1 MSTNFS
7 VPDHPTPQLIK
18 VAERAKEAS
27 ILLGQSTNEQ
37 RCESLTEMAN
47 ALNDNADE
55 ILKANIQDLERS
67 EKEGLNKSLLSRLQL
82 TKTKL
87 KGCIDG
93 VLKVSNLVD
102 PIGER
107 QLHRKLDE
115 NLILERVTVPLGVLG
130 VIFES
135 RPDALIQIAS
145 LAVRSGNGAL
155 LKGGSEAKATNQAI
169 MDSLDKGLSKSNV
182 GSGALSLLTTRQESL
197 GLLRL
202 DRFVNLIIPRGSNEL
217 VQFIQENTRIP
228 VLGHADGICHL
239 YVDNSVDIDKAISI
253 ALDSKIQYP
262 AACNAIETLLIH
274 EDVAEMFLEKGLP
287 IFSSAGVILKG
298 DANSQSLGVKNKAD
312 EVDWSTEYLD
322 LILSIKI
329 VRNID
334 EAIEHIRKYSS
345 RHTEAIV
352 TDDKEV
358 AEKFLSSVDSAG
370 VYHNCSTRFADG
382 FRYGFGAEVGIS
394 TQTLPPRGPVGL
406 EGLVTYRYYLRG
418 DGDLVKDFASGDRSF
433 SHVDLPL

>member
-7 VPDHPTPQLIK
+7 VPEPTPQLIK
-18 VAERAKEAS
+18 VAESAKEAS
-27 ILLGQSTNEQ
+27 ILLGQSSNEK
-37 RCESLTEMAN
+37 RCETLTEMAN
-47 ALNDNADE
+47 ALNDDAED
-55 ILKANIQDLERS
+55 ILSANVKDLERS
-67 EKEGLNKSLLSRLQL
+67 EKEGLSKSLLSRLQL

-87 KGCIDG
+87 KGCIEG
-93 VLKVSNLVD
+93 VLKVSNLAD
-102 PIGER
+102 PIGKR

-169 MDSLDKGLSKSNV
+169 MDSLDKGLDKSNI

-202 DRFVNLIIPRGSNEL
+202 DRFVNLIIPRGSNDL

-274 EDVAEMFLEKGLP
+274 EDVAKIFLKKALP
-287 IFSSAGVILKG
+287 IFSKAGVTLKG
-298 DANSQSLGVKNKAD
+298 DAKSQSLGVKNKAD
-312 EVDWSTEYLD
+312 ELDWSTEYLD

-329 VRNID
+329 VCHAG

-352 TDDKEV
+352 TNDKEV

-418 DGDLVKDFASGDRSF
+418 DGDLVKDFVSGDRSF

>member
-7 VPDHPTPQLIK
+7 VPDPSAQLIK
-18 VAERAKEAS
+18 EAESVKEAS
-27 ILLGQSTNEQ
+27 ISLGQATNEQ
-37 RCESLTEMAN
+37 RCEALAEMAN

-55 ILKANIQDLERS
+55 ILKANRIDLERS

-82 TKTKL
+82 TKNKL

-93 VLKVSNLVD
+93 VLKVSNLPD
-102 PIGER
+102 PIGSR

-155 LKGGSEAKATNQAI
+155 LKGGSEARATNQAI
-169 MDSLDKGLSKSNV
+169 IDSIGIGLQNSNV
-182 GSGALSLLTTRQESL
+182 DAGALSLLTTRQESL

-202 DRFVNLIIPRGSNEL
+202 DRFVNLIIPRGSNQL
-217 VQFIQENTRIP
+217 VQFIQDNTRIP

-239 YVDNSVDIDKAISI
+239 YVDASVDIDKAIAI
-253 ALDSKIQYP
+253 AIDSKIQYP

-274 EDVAEMFLEKGLP
+274 DKVADIFLKKSLP
-287 IFSSAGVILKG
+287 IFYNAGVTLKG
-298 DANSQSLGVKNKAD
+298 DKKSQSLGVENPAT
-312 EVDWSTEYLD
+312 EEDWSTEYLD

-329 VRNID
+329 VSNLD

-345 RHTEAIV
+345 RHTEAIA
-352 TDDKEV
+352 TDRKDV
-358 AEKFLSSVDSAG
+358 AEKFLRSVDSAG

-406 EGLVTYRYYLRG
+406 EGLVTYRYFLRG
-418 DGDLVKDFASGDRSF
+418 DGDLVKDFVAGDRSF
-433 SHVDLPL
+433 SHLDMPL

>member
-7 VPDHPTPQLIK
+7 VPNPSPQLIK
-18 VAERAKEAS
+18 VAESVKESAN
-27 ILLGQSTNEQ
+27 LLGQSSNEK
-37 RCESLTEMAN
+37 RCEALNEMSN
-47 ALNDNADE
+47 ALNNNADE
-55 ILKANIQDLERS
+55 ILEANFIDIERS
-67 EKEGLNKSLLSRLQL
+67 EKEGLNKSLLSRLKL

-93 VLKVSNLVD
+93 VLKVSNIAD
-102 PIGER
+102 PIGNR

-155 LKGGSEAKATNQAI
+155 LKGGSEARSTNKVI
-169 MDSLDKGLSKSNV
+169 MDSINKGLSKSNV
-182 GSGALSLLTTRQESL
+182 GAGALSLLTTRQESL

-217 VQFIQENTRIP
+217 VQFIQDNTRIP

-239 YVDNSVDIDKAISI
+239 YVDSSVDVDQAISI

-274 EDVAEMFLEKGLP
+274 ENIAEKFIKKSLP
-287 IFSSAGVILKG
+287 IFSNAGVILKG
-298 DANSQSLGVKNKAD
+298 DSKSQSLGVKNLAND
-312 EVDWSTEYLD
+312 QDWSTEYLD

-329 VRNID
+329 VRDVD

-345 RHTEAIV
+345 RHTEAIA
-352 TDDKEV
+352 TNDKKI

-406 EGLVTYRYYLRG
+406 EGLVTYRYFLRG
-418 DGDLVKDFASGDRSF
+418 DGDVVKDFASGDRSF
-433 SHVDLPL
+433 SHIDLPL

>member
-7 VPDHPTPQLIK
+7 VPDPTSQLVT
-18 VAERAKEAS
+18 VAESAKKAS

-37 RCESLTEMAN
+37 RCKALTEMAN
-47 ALNDNADE
+47 ALNANADD

-67 EKEGLNKSLLSRLQL
+67 EKEGLNQSLLSRLQL

-93 VLKVSNLVD
+93 VLKVSNLAD
-102 PIGER
+102 PIGNR

-239 YVDNSVDIDKAISI
+239 YVDNSIDIAKAISI

-287 IFSSAGVILKG
+287 IFSSAGVTLKG
-298 DANSQSLGVKNKAD
+298 DAKSQSFGVKNKAD
-312 EVDWSTEYLD
+312 EADWSTEYLD

-329 VRNID
+329 VRNVD

-352 TDDKEV
+352 TDDKEI

-433 SHVDLPL
+433 SHIDLPL

>member
-1 MSTNFS
+1 MSTHFS
-7 VPDHPTPQLIK
+7 VPDPTPQLVK
-18 VAERAKEAS
+18 VAESAKDAS
-27 ILLGQSTNEQ
+27 ILLGQSNNEQ
-37 RCESLTEMAN
+37 RCEALTKMAN
-47 ALNDNADE
+47 ALNENADE
-55 ILKANIQDLERS
+55 ILKANIQDLEKS

-87 KGCIDG
+87 NGCIDG
-93 VLKVSNLVD
+93 VLKVSNLAD
-102 PIGER
+102 PIGNR

-169 MDSLDKGLSKSNV
+169 MDSLNKGLSKSNV

-239 YVDNSVDIDKAISI
+239 YIDNSVDIDKAISI

-274 EDVAEMFLEKGLP
+274 EDVAEMFLKKGLS
-287 IFSSAGVILKG
+287 IFSSAGVTLKG
-298 DANSQSLGVKNKAD
+298 DAKSQSLGVKNKAD
-312 EVDWSTEYLD
+312 EADWSTEYLD

-329 VRNID
+329 VRNVD

-345 RHTEAIV
+345 RHTEAIA

-418 DGDLVKDFASGDRSF
+418 DGDLVKDFASGGRSF
-433 SHVDLPL
+433 SHIDLPL

>member
-1 MSTNFS
+1 MSTNLS
-7 VPDHPTPQLIK
+7 VPNPSSQLIK
-18 VAERAKEAS
+18 VAESAKEAS
-27 ILLGQSTNEQ
+27 ILLGQATNEQ
-37 RCESLTEMAN
+37 RCQ
-47 ALNDNADE
+47 ALIEIAKALHDKADE
-55 ILKANIQDLERS
+55 ILQANLIDLERS

-93 VLKVSNLVD
+93 VLKVSNLAD
-102 PIGER
+102 PIGNR
-107 QLHRKLDE
+107 QLHRQLDE

-155 LKGGSEAKATNQAI
+155 LKGGSEASATNQAI
-169 MDSLDKGLSKSNV
+169 MDSLNIGLSKSNV
-182 GSGALSLLTTRQESL
+182 GAGALSLLTTRQESL

-202 DRFVNLIIPRGSNEL
+202 DRYVNLIIPRGSNEL

-239 YVDNSVDIDKAISI
+239 YVDDCVSIDQAISI

-274 EDVAEMFLEKGLP
+274 ENVADIFLR
-287 IFSSAGVILKG
+287 ITIKG
-298 DANSQSLGVKNKAD
+298 DDKSQSLGVENQAT
-312 EVDWSTEYLD
+312 EADWSTEYLD

-329 VRNID
+329 VRNVD

-345 RHTEAIV
+345 RHTEAIA
-352 TDDKEV
+352 TNDKEI
-358 AEKFLSSVDSAG
+358 AEKFLRSVDSAG

-406 EGLVTYRYYLRG
+406 EGLVTYRYFLRG

-433 SHVDLPL
+433 SHADLPL

>member
-7 VPDHPTPQLIK
+7 VPEPTPQLVK
-18 VAERAKEAS
+18 VAESAKEAS
-27 ILLGQSTNEQ
+27 ISLGQSTNKQ
-37 RCESLTEMAN
+37 RCEALTGMAN

-55 ILKANIQDLERS
+55 ILKANVQDLERS

-93 VLKVSNLVD
+93 VLKVSNLAD
-102 PIGER
+102 PIGKR
-107 QLHRKLDE
+107 QLHRELDE

-155 LKGGSEAKATNQAI
+155 LKGGSEAKDTNQAI
-169 MDSLDKGLSKSNV
+169 MDSLDKGLRKSNV

-202 DRFVNLIIPRGSNEL
+202 DKFVNLIIPRGSNEL

-274 EDVAEMFLEKGLP
+274 EDVAEMFLKKGLP
-287 IFSSAGVILKG
+287 IFSSEGVTLKG
-298 DANSQSLGVKNKAD
+298 DTMSQALGVKNKAD
-312 EVDWSTEYLD
+312 ESDWSKEYLD

-329 VRNID
+329 VRNVN

-352 TDDKEV
+352 TDDKMV

-433 SHVDLPL
+433 SHIDLPL

>member
-7 VPDHPTPQLIK
+7 VPDPTSQLVK
-18 VAERAKEAS
+18 VAESAKKAS

-37 RCESLTEMAN
+37 RCKALTEMAN
-47 ALNDNADE
+47 ALNANADD
-55 ILKANIQDLERS
+55 ILKANVQDLERS

-93 VLKVSNLVD
+93 VLKVSNLAD
-102 PIGER
+102 PIGNR

-155 LKGGSEAKATNQAI
+155 LKGGSEAKATNLAI

-182 GSGALSLLTTRQESL
+182 GSGSLSLLTTRQESL

-239 YVDNSVDIDKAISI
+239 YVDNSIDIAKAISI

-274 EDVAEMFLEKGLP
+274 EDVAKEYLTKGLP
-287 IFSSAGVILKG
+287 IFSSAGVTLKG
-298 DANSQSLGVKNKAD
+298 DTKSQSLGVR
-312 EVDWSTEYLD
+312 TQL
-322 LILSIKI
+322 LMQTGLQ
-329 VRNID
+329 NIW
-334 EAIEHIRKYSS
+334 
-345 RHTEAIV
+345 T
-352 TDDKEV
+352 
-358 AEKFLSSVDSAG
+358 
-370 VYHNCSTRFADG
+370 
-382 FRYGFGAEVGIS
+382 
-394 TQTLPPRGPVGL
+394 
-406 EGLVTYRYYLRG
+406 
-418 DGDLVKDFASGDRSF
+418 
-433 SHVDLPL
+433 

>member
-1 MSTNFS
+1 MSTKLS
-7 VPDHPTPQLIK
+7 VPNPSSQLIK
-18 VAERAKEAS
+18 EAESVKTAS
-27 ILLGQSTNEQ
+27 ILLGQATNEK
-37 RCESLTEMAN
+37 RCEALIGMAN
-47 ALNDNADE
+47 ALNDNTDE
-55 ILKANIQDLERS
+55 ILKANLVDLERS
-67 EKEGLNKSLLSRLQL
+67 KEEGLNQSLLSRLEL
-82 TKTKL
+82 TETKL
-87 KGCIDG
+87 KGCING
-93 VLKVSNLVD
+93 LLKVSNLAD
-102 PIGER
+102 PIGNR

-155 LKGGSEAKATNQAI
+155 LKGGSEARATNQAI
-169 MDSLDKGLSKSNV
+169 INSLDIGLSKSKV
-182 GSGALSLLTTRQESL
+182 GAGALSLLTTRQESL

-217 VQFIQENTRIP
+217 VQFIQDNTRIP

-239 YVDNSVDIDKAISI
+239 YVDASVDIAKAISI

-274 EDVAEMFLEKGLP
+274 ENVADMFLKKSLP
-287 IFSSAGVILKG
+287 IFSSAGVTLKG
-298 DANSQSLGVKNKAD
+298 DSKSQSLGVRNPAND
-312 EVDWSTEYLD
+312 ADWSTEYLD

-329 VRNID
+329 VRNVD

-345 RHTEAIV
+345 RHTEAIA
-352 TDDKEV
+352 TSEKEV

-406 EGLVTYRYYLRG
+406 EGLVTYRYFLRG
-418 DGDLVKDFASGDRSF
+418 DGDLVKDFVSGDRSF
-433 SHVDLPL
+433 SHNDLQL

>member
-1 MSTNFS
+1 MSTTFS
-7 VPDHPTPQLIK
+7 VPEPTSQLIK
-18 VAERAKEAS
+18 VAESAKEAS
-27 ILLGQSTNEQ
+27 ILLGQSTNGE
-37 RCESLTEMAN
+37 RCEALIEMAN

-55 ILKANIQDLERS
+55 ILKANTQDLERS

-82 TKTKL
+82 TENKL
-87 KGCIDG
+87 KGCVDG
-93 VLKVSNLVD
+93 VLKVSNLAD
-102 PIGER
+102 PIGDR
-107 QLHRKLDE
+107 QIHRKLDE

-155 LKGGSEAKATNQAI
+155 LKGGSEATATNQAI
-169 MDSLDKGLSKSNV
+169 MDSIDIGLKKSNV
-182 GSGALSLLTTRQESL
+182 GAGALSLLTTRQESL

-217 VQFIQENTRIP
+217 VQFIQDNTRIP

-239 YVDNSVDIDKAISI
+239 YVDAFVDIDKAISI

-274 EDVAEMFLEKGLP
+274 ENIADIFLKKSLPMF
-287 IFSSAGVILKG
+287 SNAGVTLKG
-298 DANSQSLGVKNKAD
+298 DTKSQSLGVKKPAI
-312 EVDWSTEYLD
+312 ESDWSTEYLD

-329 VRNID
+329 VRNVD

-345 RHTEAIV
+345 RHTEAIA
-352 TDDKEV
+352 TNDIDV
-358 AEKFLSSVDSAG
+358 AEKFLHSVDSAG

-418 DGDLVKDFASGDRSF
+418 DGDLVKDFASGERSF
-433 SHVDLPL
+433 SHMDLPL

>member
-7 VPDHPTPQLIK
+7 VPDPTPQLIK
-18 VAERAKEAS
+18 VAESAKEAS

-37 RCESLTEMAN
+37 RRESLTEMAN

-93 VLKVSNLVD
+93 VLKVSNLAD
-102 PIGER
+102 PIGNR
-107 QLHRKLDE
+107 QLHRELSQ
-115 NLILERVTVPLGVLG
+115 NLILQRVTVPLGVLG

-169 MDSLDKGLSKSNV
+169 MDSLDKGLSKSTV

-239 YVDNSVDIDKAISI
+239 YVDNSVDIAKAISI

-274 EDVAEMFLEKGLP
+274 EDVAEMFLKKGLSS
-287 IFSSAGVILKG
+287 FSSAGVTLKG
-298 DANSQSLGVKNKAD
+298 DAKSQSLGVKNKAT
-312 EVDWSTEYLD
+312 EADWSTEYLD

-329 VRNID
+329 VRNVD

-358 AEKFLSSVDSAG
+358 AEKFLSSIDSAG

-418 DGDLVKDFASGDRSF
+418 EADLVKDFAAGDRSF
-433 SHVDLPL
+433 SHIDLPL

>member
-1 MSTNFS
+1 MSTKLS
-7 VPDHPTPQLIK
+7 VPNPSPQLIK
-18 VAERAKEAS
+18 EAESVKKAS
-27 ILLGQSTNEQ
+27 ILLGQATNKQ
-37 RCESLTEMAN
+37 RCEALIGMAN
-47 ALNDNADE
+47 ALNENTDK
-55 ILKANIQDLERS
+55 ILRANLIDLQRS
-67 EKEGLNKSLLSRLQL
+67 EKDGLNQSLLSRLQL
-82 TKTKL
+82 TENKL

-93 VLKVSNLVD
+93 VLKVSNLKD
-102 PIGER
+102 PIGNR

-155 LKGGSEAKATNQAI
+155 LKGGSEARDTNQAI
-169 MDSLDKGLSKSNV
+169 MDALEKGLANSEV
-182 GSGALSLLTTRQESL
+182 GKGGLSLLTTRQESL

-202 DRFVNLIIPRGSNEL
+202 DRLVNLIVPRGSNEL
-217 VQFIQENTRIP
+217 VQFIQDNTRIP

-239 YVDNSVDIDKAISI
+239 YVDASVDIDKAISI

-274 EDVAEMFLEKGLP
+274 ENIAEAFLKKSLP
-287 IFSSAGVILKG
+287 IFSSEGVTLRG
-298 DANSQSLGVKNKAD
+298 DAKSQSLGVTNSASD
-312 EVDWSTEYLD
+312 ADWSTEYLD
-322 LILSIKI
+322 LILSVKI
-329 VRNID
+329 VSNVD

-345 RHTEAIV
+345 RHTEAIA
-352 TDDKEV
+352 TDEKKV
-358 AEKFLSSVDSAG
+358 AEKFLRSVDSAG

-406 EGLVTYRYYLRG
+406 EGLVTYRYFLRG
-418 DGDLVKDFASGDRSF
+418 DGDLVKDFTSGERSF
-433 SHVDLPL
+433 SHTDLQL

>member
-1 MSTNFS
+1 MSTNFL
-7 VPDHPTPQLIK
+7 VPDPTPQLIK
-18 VAERAKEAS
+18 VAESAKEAS
-27 ILLGQSTNEQ
+27 ILLAQSTNEQ
-37 RCESLTEMAN
+37 RCETLTEMAN

-93 VLKVSNLVD
+93 VLKVSNLSD
-102 PIGER
+102 PIGKR
-107 QLHRKLDE
+107 QLHRKLDT

-169 MDSLDKGLSKSNV
+169 MDSLNMGLRNSNV
-182 GSGALSLLTTRQESL
+182 GSGSLSLLTTRQESL

-274 EDVAEMFLEKGLP
+274 EDVAEMFLKKGLP
-287 IFSSAGVILKG
+287 IFSNAGVTLKG
-298 DANSQSLGVKNKAD
+298 DAKSQSLGVKNKAD
-312 EVDWSTEYLD
+312 DADWSTEYLD

-329 VRNID
+329 VRNVD
-334 EAIEHIRKYSS
+334 ESIEHIRKYSS

-433 SHVDLPL
+433 SHIDLPL

>member
-1 MSTNFS
+1 M
-7 VPDHPTPQLIK
+7 
-18 VAERAKEAS
+18 AK
-27 ILLGQSTNEQ
+27 
-37 RCESLTEMAN
+37 

-93 VLKVSNLVD
+93 VLKVSNLAD
-102 PIGER
+102 PIGKR
-107 QLHRKLDE
+107 QLHRELDK

-169 MDSLDKGLSKSNV
+169 MDSLDMGLSKSNV

-274 EDVAEMFLEKGLP
+274 EDVAEMFLKKGLP
-287 IFSSAGVILKG
+287 IFSNAGVTLKG
-298 DANSQSLGVKNKAD
+298 DTKSQSLGVKNKAD
-312 EVDWSTEYLD
+312 EADWSTEYLD

-329 VRNID
+329 VRNVA

-345 RHTEAIV
+345 RHTEAIA
-352 TDDKEV
+352 TDNKEV
-358 AEKFLSSVDSAG
+358 AEKFLSSIDSAG

-406 EGLVTYRYYLRG
+406 EGLVTYRYFLRG
-418 DGDLVKDFASGDRSF
+418 DGDLVKDFASGDRNF
-433 SHVDLPL
+433 SHIDLPL

>member
-7 VPDHPTPQLIK
+7 VPEPTPQLVK
-18 VAERAKEAS
+18 VAESAKEAS
-27 ILLGQSTNEQ
+27 ISLGQSTNKQ
-37 RCESLTEMAN
+37 RCEALTEMAN

-55 ILKANIQDLERS
+55 ILKANVQDLERS

-93 VLKVSNLVD
+93 VLKVSNLAD
-102 PIGER
+102 PIGKR
-107 QLHRKLDE
+107 QLHRELDE

-239 YVDNSVDIDKAISI
+239 YVDNSIDIAKAISI

-274 EDVAEMFLEKGLP
+274 EDVAEMFLKKGLP
-287 IFSSAGVILKG
+287 IFSSAGVTLKG
-298 DANSQSLGVKNKAD
+298 DAKSQSLGVKNKAD
-312 EVDWSTEYLD
+312 EADWSTEYLD

-329 VRNID
+329 VRNVD

-433 SHVDLPL
+433 SHIDLPL

>member
-7 VPDHPTPQLIK
+7 VPEPTPQLIK
-18 VAERAKEAS
+18 VAESAKEAS
-27 ILLGQSTNEQ
+27 ILLGQSTNEK
-37 RCESLTEMAN
+37 RCEALTEMAN
-47 ALNDNADE
+47 ALNNSAED
-55 ILKANIQDLERS
+55 ILRANSQDLERS
-67 EKEGLNKSLLSRLQL
+67 QKEGLNNSLLSRLQL

-87 KGCIDG
+87 KGCIEG
-93 VLKVSNLVD
+93 VLKVSNLAD
-102 PIGER
+102 PIGKRE
-107 QLHRKLDE
+107 LHRKLDE

-169 MDSLDKGLSKSNV
+169 MNSLNKGLKKSDI

-239 YVDNSVDIDKAISI
+239 YVDNSIDIDKAISI

-274 EDVAEMFLEKGLP
+274 EDVAEIFLKKALP
-287 IFSSAGVILKG
+287 IFSNAGVTLKG
-298 DANSQSLGVKNKAD
+298 DARSQSLGVKNKAD

-329 VRNID
+329 VCNAD

-352 TDDKEV
+352 TDNKEV

-433 SHVDLPL
+433 SHTDLPL

>member
-1 MSTNFS
+1 MSTKPS
-7 VPDHPTPQLIK
+7 VPNPSPQLIK
-18 VAERAKEAS
+18 EAESVKEAS
-27 ILLGQSTNEQ
+27 ILLGQSTNDQ
-37 RCESLTEMAN
+37 RCEALTEMAH
-47 ALNDNADE
+47 ALNDNAGK
-55 ILKANIQDLERS
+55 ILKANLIDLERS

-82 TKTKL
+82 TETKL

-93 VLKVSNLVD
+93 VLKVSNLAD
-102 PIGER
+102 PIGNR

-115 NLILERVTVPLGVLG
+115 NLVLERVTVPLGVLG

-155 LKGGSEAKATNQAI
+155 LKGGSEARSTNQEIINA
-169 MDSLDKGLSKSNV
+169 LDIGLSKSNI
-182 GSGALSLLTTRQESL
+182 GAGALSLLTTRQESL
-197 GLLRL
+197 GLLRM
-202 DRFVNLIIPRGSNEL
+202 DRVVNLIIPRGSNEL
-217 VQFIQENTRIP
+217 VQFIQDNTRIP

-239 YVDNSVDIDKAISI
+239 YVDASVDIAKAISI

-274 EDVAEMFLEKGLP
+274 ENVAEMFLEKSLP
-287 IFSSAGVILKG
+287 IFSKAGVTLKG
-298 DANSQSLGVKNKAD
+298 DTKSQSLGVKNPATD
-312 EVDWSTEYLD
+312 ADWSTEYLD

-329 VRNID
+329 VRNVE

-345 RHTEAIV
+345 RHTEAIA
-352 TDDKEV
+352 TDDMEV
-358 AEKFLSSVDSAG
+358 AENFLRSVDSAG

-406 EGLVTYRYYLRG
+406 EGLVTYRYFLRG
-418 DGDLVKDFASGDRSF
+418 DNDLVKDFASGDRSF
-433 SHVDLPL
+433 SHKDLPL

>member
-1 MSTNFS
+1 MNTNFS
-7 VPDHPTPQLIK
+7 VPKPTPQLIK
-18 VAERAKEAS
+18 VAESVKEAS
-27 ILLGQSTNEQ
+27 LLLGQATDQQ
-37 RCESLTEMAN
+37 RCDALNGMAN
-47 ALNDNADE
+47 ALNENADE
-55 ILKANIQDLERS
+55 ILKANLMDLERS
-67 EKEGLNKSLLSRLQL
+67 EREGLSKSLLSRLQL
-82 TKTKL
+82 TKNKL
-87 KGCIDG
+87 KGCING
-93 VLKVSNLVD
+93 VLKVSNLLD
-102 PIGER
+102 PIGNR

-115 NLILERVTVPLGVLG
+115 NLILQRITVPLGVLG

-155 LKGGSEAKATNQAI
+155 LKGGSEARSTNQAI
-169 MDSLDKGLSKSNV
+169 MDSLNIGLRKSKV
-182 GSGALSLLTTRQESL
+182 GAGALSLLTTRKESL
-197 GLLRL
+197 GLLNL

-239 YVDNSVDIDKAISI
+239 YVDKAVDVDQAISL

-274 EDVAEMFLEKGLP
+274 EDVADMFLKKSLP
-287 IFSSAGVILKG
+287 IFSNAGVTLKG
-298 DANSQSLGVKNKAD
+298 DSKSQSLGVENPATD
-312 EVDWSTEYLD
+312 EDWSIEYLD

-329 VRNID
+329 VQNVD
-334 EAIEHIRKYSS
+334 EAIQHIRKYSS
-345 RHTEAIV
+345 RHTEAIA
-352 TDDKEV
+352 TNDKEV
-358 AEKFLSSVDSAG
+358 AEKFLRSVDSAG

-406 EGLVTYRYYLRG
+406 EGLVTYRYLLVG

-433 SHVDLPL
+433 SHIDLPL

>member
-1 MSTNFS
+1 MSTNLS
-7 VPDHPTPQLIK
+7 VPNPSLKLIK
-18 VAERAKEAS
+18 EAERVKNAS
-27 ILLGQSTNEQ
+27 ILLGQATNKQ
-37 RCESLTEMAN
+37 RCEVLSEMAN
-47 ALNDNADE
+47 ALNDNADK
-55 ILKANIQDLERS
+55 IINANLLDLERS
-67 EKEGLNKSLLSRLQL
+67 EKEGLNKSLISRLQL
-82 TKTKL
+82 SESKL
-87 KGCIDG
+87 QGCIDG
-93 VLKVSNLVD
+93 VLKVSNLAD
-102 PIGER
+102 PIGNR
-107 QLHRKLDE
+107 QLHRKLEE

-155 LKGGSEAKATNQAI
+155 LKGGSEARTTNQAI
-169 MDSLDKGLSKSNV
+169 MDSLNIGLSKSNV

-217 VQFIQENTRIP
+217 VQFIQDNTRIP

-239 YVDNSVDIDKAISI
+239 YVDASVDIDKAISI
-253 ALDSKIQYP
+253 ALDSKTQYP

-274 EDVAEMFLEKGLP
+274 ENVADMFLKKSLP
-287 IFSSAGVILKG
+287 IFSNAGVTLKG
-298 DANSQSLGVKNKAD
+298 DAKTQSLGVKNPATD
-312 EVDWSTEYLD
+312 VDWSTEYLD

-329 VRNID
+329 VSNLD

-352 TDDKEV
+352 TDNKEV
-358 AEKFLSSVDSAG
+358 AEKFLRSVDSAG

-406 EGLVTYRYYLRG
+406 EGLVTYRYFLRG
-418 DGDLVKDFASGDRSF
+418 DGDLVKDFTSGDRSF
-433 SHVDLPL
+433 SHMDLPL

>member
-7 VPDHPTPQLIK
+7 VPDPTPQLIK
-18 VAERAKEAS
+18 VAESAKEAS
-27 ILLGQSTNEQ
+27 ISLGQSTNEQ
-37 RCESLTEMAN
+37 RCEALTEMAN

-55 ILKANIQDLERS
+55 ILKANVQDLERS

-87 KGCIDG
+87 QGCIDG
-93 VLKVSNLVD
+93 VLKVSNLAD
-102 PIGER
+102 PIGNR

-169 MDSLDKGLSKSNV
+169 MDSLNKGLSKSNV
-182 GSGALSLLTTRQESL
+182 GSGALSLLTSRQESL

-274 EDVAEMFLEKGLP
+274 EDVAEIFLKKGLP
-287 IFSSAGVILKG
+287 IFSSAGVTIRG
-298 DANSQSLGVKNKAD
+298 DSKSQS
-312 EVDWSTEYLD
+312 
-322 LILSIKI
+322 
-329 VRNID
+329 
-334 EAIEHIRKYSS
+334 
-345 RHTEAIV
+345 
-352 TDDKEV
+352 
-358 AEKFLSSVDSAG
+358 
-370 VYHNCSTRFADG
+370 
-382 FRYGFGAEVGIS
+382 
-394 TQTLPPRGPVGL
+394 
-406 EGLVTYRYYLRG
+406 
-418 DGDLVKDFASGDRSF
+418 
-433 SHVDLPL
+433 

>member
-7 VPDHPTPQLIK
+7 VPEPTPQLVK
-18 VAERAKEAS
+18 VAESAKEAS
-27 ILLGQSTNEQ
+27 ISLGQSTNKQ
-37 RCESLTEMAN
+37 RCEALTEMAN

-55 ILKANIQDLERS
+55 ILKANVQDLERS

-93 VLKVSNLVD
+93 VLKVSNLAD
-102 PIGER
+102 PIGKR
-107 QLHRKLDE
+107 QLHRELDE

-155 LKGGSEAKATNQAI
+155 LKGGSEAKDTNQAI
-169 MDSLDKGLSKSNV
+169 MDSLDKGLRKSNV

-274 EDVAEMFLEKGLP
+274 EDVAEMFLKKGLP
-287 IFSSAGVILKG
+287 IFSSEGVTLKG
-298 DANSQSLGVKNKAD
+298 DTMSQALGVKNKAD
-312 EVDWSTEYLD
+312 ESDWSKEYLD

-329 VRNID
+329 VRNVN

-352 TDDKEV
+352 TDDKMV

-433 SHVDLPL
+433 SHIDLPL

>member
-1 MSTNFS
+1 MSTKLS
-7 VPDHPTPQLIK
+7 VPNPSSQLIK
-18 VAERAKEAS
+18 EAESVKEAS
-27 ILLGQSTNEQ
+27 ILLGQATNEQ
-37 RCESLTEMAN
+37 RCEALTKMAYS
-47 ALNDNADE
+47 LNDNVDE
-55 ILKANIQDLERS
+55 ILKANLVDLERS

-82 TKTKL
+82 TENKL

-93 VLKVSNLVD
+93 VLKVSNLAD
-102 PIGER
+102 PIGNR

-239 YVDNSVDIDKAISI
+239 YIDDSVDIAKAISI

-274 EDVAEMFLEKGLP
+274 EDVAEMFLKKGIP
-287 IFSSAGVILKG
+287 IFSNAGVTLKG
-298 DANSQSLGVKNKAD
+298 DSKSQFLGVKNKAD
-312 EVDWSTEYLD
+312 EADWSTEYLD

-329 VRNID
+329 VRNVD

-358 AEKFLSSVDSAG
+358 AEKFLNSVDSAG

-433 SHVDLPL
+433 SHFDLPL

>member
-7 VPDHPTPQLIK
+7 VPEPTPQLVK
-18 VAERAKEAS
+18 VAESAQEAS
-27 ILLGQSTNEQ
+27 ILLGQSTNKQ
-37 RCESLTEMAN
+37 RCEALTEMAN

-55 ILKANIQDLERS
+55 ILKANVQDLERS

-93 VLKVSNLVD
+93 VLKVSDLPD
-102 PIGER
+102 PIGKR
-107 QLHRKLDE
+107 QLHRELDE

-155 LKGGSEAKATNQAI
+155 LKGGSEAKDTNQAI
-169 MDSLDKGLSKSNV
+169 MDSLDKGLRKSNV

-202 DRFVNLIIPRGSNEL
+202 DKFVNLIIPRGSNEL

-274 EDVAEMFLEKGLP
+274 EDIAEMFLKKGLS
-287 IFSSAGVILKG
+287 IFSSAGVTLKG
-298 DANSQSLGVKNKAD
+298 DTKSQSLGVKNKAD
-312 EVDWSTEYLD
+312 EADWSTEYLS
-322 LILSIKI
+322 LI
-329 VRNID
+329 
-334 EAIEHIRKYSS
+334 HI
-345 RHTEAIV
+345 
-352 TDDKEV
+352 
-358 AEKFLSSVDSAG
+358 
-370 VYHNCSTRFADG
+370 
-382 FRYGFGAEVGIS
+382 
-394 TQTLPPRGPVGL
+394 
-406 EGLVTYRYYLRG
+406 
-418 DGDLVKDFASGDRSF
+418 
-433 SHVDLPL
+433 

>member
-7 VPDHPTPQLIK
+7 VPEPTPQLVK
-18 VAERAKEAS
+18 VAESAKEAS
-27 ILLGQSTNEQ
+27 ISLGQSTNKQ
-37 RCESLTEMAN
+37 RCEALTGMAN

-55 ILKANIQDLERS
+55 ILKANVQDLERS

-93 VLKVSNLVD
+93 VLKVSNLAD
-102 PIGER
+102 PIGKR
-107 QLHRKLDE
+107 QLHRELDE

-239 YVDNSVDIDKAISI
+239 YVDNSIDITKAISI

-274 EDVAEMFLEKGLP
+274 EDIAEIFLKKGLP
-287 IFSSAGVILKG
+287 IFSSEGVTLKG
-298 DANSQSLGVKNKAD
+298 DAKSQSLGVKNKAD
-312 EVDWSTEYLD
+312 EADWSTEYLD

-329 VRNID
+329 VRNVD

>member
-1 MSTNFS
+1 MSTNLS
-7 VPDHPTPQLIK
+7 VPDPSVQLMK
-18 VAERAKEAS
+18 VAETVKKAS
-27 ILLGQSTNEQ
+27 IHLGQATNEE
-37 RCESLTEMAN
+37 RCEALTEMAN
-47 ALNDNADE
+47 ALNENADD
-55 ILKANIQDLERS
+55 ILKANLIDLERS
-67 EKEGLNKSLLSRLQL
+67 EKEGLSKSLLARLQL
-82 TKTKL
+82 TKPKL

-93 VLKVSNLVD
+93 VLKVSNLSD
-102 PIGER
+102 PIGNR
-107 QLHRKLDE
+107 QLHRKLDD
-115 NLILERVTVPLGVLG
+115 NLALERVTVPLGVLG

-145 LAVRSGNGAL
+145 LAIRSGNGAL

-169 MDSLDKGLSKSNV
+169 MHSLDVGLTKSSI

-217 VQFIQENTRIP
+217 VQFIQGNTRIP

-239 YVDNSVDIDKAISI
+239 YIDASVDIDQAISL

-274 EDVAEMFLEKGLP
+274 ENVAYEFLNKSIP
-287 IFSSAGVILKG
+287 IFTNAGVELRG
-298 DANSQSLGVKNKAD
+298 DAKSQSLGVKNPATD
-312 EVDWSTEYLD
+312 TDWSTEYLD
-322 LILSIKI
+322 LILSVKV

-345 RHTEAIV
+345 RHTEAIA
-352 TDDKEV
+352 TNEKQI
-358 AEKFLSSVDSAG
+358 AEKFLRSIDSAG

-406 EGLVTYRYYLRG
+406 EGLVTYRYFLRG

-433 SHVDLPL
+433 SHIDLPL